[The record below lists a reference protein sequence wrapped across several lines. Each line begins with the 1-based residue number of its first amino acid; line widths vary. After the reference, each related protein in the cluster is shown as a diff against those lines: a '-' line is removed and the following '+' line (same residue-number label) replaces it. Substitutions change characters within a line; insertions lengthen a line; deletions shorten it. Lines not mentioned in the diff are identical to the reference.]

1 MNGTSDNWSPGNL
14 IHYGRA
20 ELKQSDHRPVIA
32 VVDIECRT
40 LNDVKREEVF
50 YEVIK
55 DMGPPDSTI
64 IVHCESKSHCQCLSQ
79 SNNFILPDPPDE
91 DDGSIFDDD
100 MVAILLEEFAQF
112 GETILVRFV
121 ADKMWITFRDG
132 QSVLEAMRKTNGVL
146 LVC

>member
-1 MNGTSDNWSPGNL
+1 MT
-14 IHYGRA
+14 
-20 ELKQSDHRPVIA
+20 
-32 VVDIECRT
+32 
-40 LNDVKREEVF
+40 
-50 YEVIK
+50 
-55 DMGPPDSTI
+55 
-64 IVHCESKSHCQCLSQ
+64 
-79 SNNFILPDPPDE
+79 DPPDQ